1 MNFLL
6 MAGLFYGRFCVW
18 LANNII
24 SEGTY
29 NMEYYNELPK
39 QLPVV
44 YTGDVIVAGG
54 GTAGITAAVAAKR
67 SGAERVLLIEKGGFL
82 GGMLTAGGVMNLR
95 QFSDGA
101 GAAPSPV
108 FLMNLRALYGKW
120 EG

>member
-1 MNFLL
+1 
-6 MAGLFYGRFCVW
+6 
-18 LANNII
+18 
-24 SEGTY
+24 
-29 NMEYYNELPK
+29 MEYYNELPK

-101 GAAPSPV
+101 GGCAVAGINAFRLVCSKSKPNNHP
-108 FLMNLRALYGKW
+108 LCGCA
-120 EG
+120 